1 MIEAVAAGATGYLR
15 KVSGMDRLLD
25 TVREVPPGSY
35 ECPPRW

>member
-25 TVREVPPGSY
+25 TVREVAAG
-35 ECPPRW
+35 EL